1 MRVHTIRHVLR
12 GNNII
17 SYVVVLVYGAYACVP
32 WFIIHL
38 LYFLRQ
44 SNRFSSIRRRSPCNL
59 KIMVI
64 AVSKAV
70 CRVVCIVECFNRLSL
85 SIT

>member
-12 GNNII
+12 GDNII
-17 SYVVVLVYGAYACVP
+17 SYVVVRVYGAYACVP

-70 CRVVCIVECFNRLSL
+70 CRDVLQRRMF
-85 SIT
+85 

>member
-12 GNNII
+12 GDNII
-17 SYVVVLVYGAYACVP
+17 SYVVVLVYGAYVCVP

-70 CRVVCIVECFNRLSL
+70 CRDVLQRRMF
-85 SIT
+85 